1 MGGAGQ
7 GKIGGGGEGRGGEGR
22 GEGRK
27 VVRGMWASRGYEKQA
42 LGQWLQQ

>member
-1 MGGAGQ
+1 MDGSEESGWGRTEEDRW
-7 GKIGGGGEGRGGEGR
+7 GGGE

-27 VVRGMWASRGYEKQA
+27 VVRGMWASRGYKKPA